1 MKITYYTNGK
11 IEILVIKDDDGNIIK
26 KGLYTMGNCLV
37 DMLYGDAIMDNHSVL
52 DIEPQLKNEIKGLL
66 ELCSNRLHNNIPK
79 IIEKEFNFIFD
90 QKYIF
95 QNIFIENKLCRVYM
109 VNDFYSFICL
119 LLTQIY
125 TRKLMYKRCS
135 YCKRLFATNYIK
147 AKYCKRIAT
156 KNGKTCGYASTLKK
170 KNYEK

>member
-11 IEILVIKDDDGNIIK
+11 IEILVIKDDDGNVIK
-26 KGLYTMGNCLV
+26 KGLYTIGNCLV
-37 DMLYGDAIMDNHSVL
+37 DMLYGDAIMYNYSVL
-52 DIEPQLKNEIKGLL
+52 DIEPQLKNEITELL
-66 ELCSNRLHNNIPK
+66 ELCGDRLRNNVPK

-95 QNIFIENKLCRVYM
+95 QNVFIENKLCRVYM
-109 VNDFYSFICL
+109 VSDFYSFIYL

-125 TRKLMYKRCS
+125 TRKLMYKRCG
-135 YCKRLFATNYIK
+135 YCNRLFATKYTK

-156 KNGKTCGYASTLKK
+156 KNGKTCCYASSLKK
-170 KNYEK
+170 KNDEK